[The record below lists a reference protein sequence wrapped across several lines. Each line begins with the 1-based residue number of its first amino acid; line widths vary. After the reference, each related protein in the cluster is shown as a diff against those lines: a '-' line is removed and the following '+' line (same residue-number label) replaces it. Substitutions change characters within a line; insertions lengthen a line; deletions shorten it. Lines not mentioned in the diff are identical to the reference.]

1 MLESFSRMDKKFNLI
16 LASASSRRKDL
27 LALMDVPF
35 ETRPGNFLEPKKG
48 KQSTRDYVLALAM
61 AKADH
66 VASYHGEILLAADT
80 IVKINNELLG
90 KPSNDD
96 EAEQTLSIL
105 RGNPHRVYTGLVL
118 RDVSSGEILQTV
130 CETIVYMRDWTP
142 EEQATYICR
151 GTYRDKAGGYAIQD
165 EVFNPV
171 ARIEGCYANVM
182 GLPLCH
188 LCCLFEQK
196 ALPLP
201 KNLPKACQSYTK
213 AKCSY
218 YSTVL
223 KNMNCQRETGRSL

>member
-1 MLESFSRMDKKFNLI
+1 MLESFSRMDKKINLI

-66 VASYHGEILLAADT
+66 VASCHGEILLAADT
-80 IVKINNELLG
+80 IVEINNELLG

-105 RGNPHRVYTGLVL
+105 RGNLHRVYTGLVL
-118 RDVSSGEILQTV
+118 RDVSSGETLQTV

-142 EEQATYICR
+142 EEQATYIFR

-171 ARIEGCYANVM
+171 ERIEGCYANVM

-188 LCCLFEQK
+188 ILRTLRRLDIEVTENVPQRCQK
-196 ALPLP
+196 TLNIQCPVYEDIL
-201 KNLPKACQSYTK
+201 SY
-213 AKCSY
+213 
-218 YSTVL
+218 
-223 KNMNCQRETGRSL
+223 NE